1 MKNPISLFDKYN
13 PAMQITTQ
21 EKADEYFYECVQHCM
36 LTALEAGQVLNMGE
50 AAEIERQNLGYF
62 AGYYS
67 HETRL
72 RVEQLF
78 HCVHPAIGAAAEGQK
93 SPAELIKIGMDMAKE
108 YDRTHERRT

>member
-1 MKNPISLFDKYN
+1 MKNPISYFQKYD
-13 PAMQITTQ
+13 PAMKIMTQ

-36 LTALEAGQVLNMGE
+36 LTALEEGKILNMGE

-78 HCVHPAIGAAAEGQK
+78 GCRHPVLPPASEGQL
-93 SPAELIKIGMDMAKE
+93 SPQEII
-108 YDRTHERRT
+108 DRAFNYTRRN